1 MTTHKTKMHTVRTSA
16 IADALLVSLRTAVDL
31 SREPVPALTVPTAP
45 EQYAEVKAGLHRMAE
60 QFVDPARA
68 ETRRTS
74 VDDVAREFID
84 VLAQAG
90 RKGLPFEHLGS
101 ALEYDDQ
108 LAAYRSRQDQYARSS
123 NSRAQANADEVQF
136 WVEDLLAVL
145 RVRHVLGVEAVADA
159 AEAGN
164 KLLASSALD
173 LVAREKL
180 NSSGA
185 QGLPILA
192 AGRGLMLLRDAG
204 AEAGALE
211 LADLEVLVA
220 LAGLELFPAALPGYG
235 LGMDALSFTLDTS
248 QVRVDARGAVLYRE
262 AQTAQGRSVLPHS
275 VIAGVSKQAVKEL
288 QAGVD
293 SRLDNVPHNFAE
305 AGIGDST
312 LEQSR
317 RYVQGNGGLNM
328 LEFSKRMG

>member
-1 MTTHKTKMHTVRTSA
+1 MTQPKIHAVRTSA
-16 IADALLVSLRTAVDL
+16 IADALLVALRSAVDL
-31 SREPVPALTVPTAP
+31 SREPVPTLTAPTVP
-45 EQYAEVKAGLHRMAE
+45 ENYSEVKAGLHRMAE

-74 VDDVAREFID
+74 VDDVARELID

-101 ALEYDDQ
+101 ALEYDDA
-108 LAAYRSRQDQYARSS
+108 LSLHRSRQDQYVRSS
-123 NSRAQANADEVQF
+123 SARARANADEAQF

-145 RVRHVLGVEAVADA
+145 EVRRALGADAVADA
-159 AEAGN
+159 ADAGN

-192 AGRGLMLLRDAG
+192 AGRGLMMLRDAG
-204 AEAGALE
+204 VDAADLN
-211 LADLEVLVA
+211 LSDLEVLVA
-220 LAGLELFPAALPGYG
+220 LAGIELFPAALPGYG

-248 QVRVDARGAVLYRE
+248 QVRVDSRGAVLYRE
-262 AQTAQGRSVLPHS
+262 AQTGQGRSVLPHS
-275 VIAGVSKQAVKEL
+275 VIIGVNKQAAKEL
-288 QAGVD
+288 QAGID
-293 SRLDNVPHNFAE
+293 SRLANIPHNFAE
-305 AGIGDST
+305 AGEGNST
-312 LEQSR
+312 LDQSR
-317 RYVQGNGGLNM
+317 RQVHGNGGRGM
-328 LEFSKRMG
+328 LDFAASMR